1 MDERRGREGTAGA
14 ASLSVESSILAA
26 ADIMI
31 SEGAITEQ
39 GVVIRKDKGCR
50 GRLFVSYAYFLF
62 FIYAVLFLLSNA
74 I

>member
-39 GVVIRKDKGCR
+39 GVVIR
-50 GRLFVSYAYFLF
+50 
-62 FIYAVLFLLSNA
+62 
-74 I
+74 